1 MYSSGHLLKA
11 VMIILITKKQS
22 ESSSRSP
29 GEEHRDASHVVFT
42 LLPTALQPTL
52 VRCTIIQPTVVLH
65 SIQTILVLLCS
76 IQPTLVLL
84 CSIQSTLTQVEDP
97 SYTSLNHLTHYDT
110 IGFNPL

>member
-1 MYSSGHLLKA
+1 MKVLNYVYSSGWLLKA

-52 VRCTIIQPTVVLH
+52 VLLVSNPLWYYNVVSNPLSH
-65 SIQTILVLLCS
+65 KSKTLL
-76 IQPTLVLL
+76 TLV
-84 CSIQSTLTQVEDP
+84 
-97 SYTSLNHLTHYDT
+97 
-110 IGFNPL
+110 